1 MRKIKKNLKK
11 SKKIKKN
18 FRNKEGVKK
27 MDFIKIKIK
36 LGRKKKS
43 KLIKIYENW
52 KIYDLIRIKLIYVI
66 SYG

>member
-1 MRKIKKNLKK
+1 MYCIR
-11 SKKIKKN
+11 
-18 FRNKEGVKK
+18 F
-27 MDFIKIKIK
+27 KIK

-52 KIYDLIRIKLIYVI
+52 KIYDLIMIKLINVI

>member
-43 KLIKIYENW
+43 KLIKIYEN
-52 KIYDLIRIKLIYVI
+52 
-66 SYG
+66 